1 MSLHTLA
8 KHVQQK
14 GRGKD
19 QMLVHMTPREVQG
32 LQALAKA
39 NGGSL
44 TINPETGLAEAGFL
58 EEILPMVAMAAAT
71 YFTAGAAA
79 PALSAALGSTMAG
92 GAAAGALAGAGVG
105 AIGAAAQD
113 KDVGKGAL
121 FGGIGG
127 AISGGM
133 GAYDG
138 ALSADLFSSAG
149 ATPAVTPTVSPD
161 VVNKVALDTS
171 FTGQIPG
178 ASGAPIDVNSG
189 LAGYPSV
196 PPGTMPPGLNAPTP
210 VSPTQAGIDASRL
223 TGQARI
229 DALTK
234 LDPSANAFGN
244 APASGAE
251 QSLYSAENLA
261 RPTEVGDIYRPRV
274 PTPSDEDKA
283 KVDVAKSYYSTM
295 GLPGKTMT
303 QALPALAAN
312 IGMNEQ
318 SGVMPEEDPYKS
330 ASTLSPNFQGYTP
343 RQPKPYYQAQYT
355 RYAAGGGL
363 MDAYQAGGPVERMS
377 QMNTALN
384 PQGGLYPQGMV
395 DKTQYAVPTQRPTSM
410 EVLDAGAQ
418 RTFNNG
424 GSAKEKKQRANLT
437 ADRTMAAMSADQAG
451 IAMLNNA
458 RYGANMTGV
467 APLRSS
473 RTLGDLPN
481 VVGAARGGLADLGGY
496 SDGGRMLKGPGDG
509 MSDSIPGII
518 GRKQPARLAD
528 GEFVVPAD
536 VVSHLGNGSTD
547 AGARRLY
554 AMMDRAR
561 QARTGKKKQAPAVN
575 ADKILSRV
583 A

>member
-39 NGGSL
+39 HGGSL

-58 EEILPMVAMAAAT
+58 EQVLPIVAMAAAT

-92 GAAAGALAGAGVG
+92 GIAAGSLAGAGVG

-113 KDVGKGAL
+113 KDVGQGAL
-121 FGGIGG
+121 YGGIGG

-138 ALSADLFSSAG
+138 AASADLFTG
-149 ATPAVTPTVSPD
+149 ASGASGTPALSPD
-161 VVNKVALDTS
+161 AVNKVALDAS
-171 FTGQIPG
+171 VTGQIPG
-178 ASGAPIDVNSG
+178 ASGAPVDVSDVYSG
-189 LAGYPSV
+189 LAGQPTV
-196 PPGTMPPGLNAPTP
+196 PPGTMPPAGPPGMPPGMPPPTAAGNAAAAQ
-210 VSPTQAGIDASRL
+210 S
-223 TGQARI
+223 GQAQI
-229 DALTK
+229 DALNK
-234 LDPSANAFGN
+234 LDPSATAFGN
-244 APASGAE
+244 APGPNAE
-251 QSLYSAENLA
+251 QAMFQAENLA
-261 RPTEVGDIYRPRV
+261 RPTEVGNIYPDLKA
-274 PTPSDEDKA
+274 TPPPPGSGP
-283 KVDVAKSYYSTM
+283 SYYSTM
-295 GLPGKTMT
+295 GVPGKTMT
-303 QALPALAAN
+303 QALPGLTAD
-312 IGMNEQ
+312 IGMNQ
-318 SGVMPEEDPYKS
+318 QDMGVPGAEPYKS
-330 ASTLSPNFQGYTP
+330 ASTLSPDFQGYTP
-343 RQPKPYYQAQYT
+343 RQPKPYYQPQYT
-355 RYAAGGGL
+355 RYAADGGL
-363 MDAYQAGGPVERMS
+363 M
-377 QMNTALN
+377 ALA
-384 PQGGLYPQGMV
+384 PGGL
-395 DKTQYAVPTQRPTSM
+395 A
-410 EVLDAGAQ
+410 E
-418 RTFNNG
+418 
-424 GSAKEKKQRANLT
+424 EKKRKQRASLT
-437 ADRTMAAMSADQAG
+437 ADRTMSAMSADQAG

-458 RYGANMTGV
+458 RYGANMTGA

-473 RTLGDLPN
+473 KTLGDLPN
-481 VVGAARGGLADLGGY
+481 VVGAARGGLADLGSY

-509 MSDSIPGII
+509 MSDSIPGVI

-547 AGARRLY
+547 AGAKRLY

>member
-39 NGGSL
+39 HGGSL

-58 EEILPMVAMAAAT
+58 EQVLPIVAMAAAT

-92 GAAAGALAGAGVG
+92 GIAAGTLAGAGVG

-113 KDVGKGAL
+113 KDVGQGAL
-121 FGGIGG
+121 YGGIGG

-133 GAYDG
+133 GAYGD
-138 ALSADLFSSAG
+138 ANVLSG
-149 ATPAVTPTVSPD
+149 ATPTPSPD
-161 VVNKVALDTS
+161 AVNQVALDAS
-171 FTGQIPG
+171 VTGQIPG
-178 ASGAPIDVNSG
+178 QSGTALTPVQQATLDPNAG
-189 LAGYPSV
+189 LAGTT
-196 PPGTMPPGLNAPTP
+196 PGMPTP
-210 VSPTQAGIDASRL
+210 PSGTPIPPTAAGNAAAAQS
-223 TGQARI
+223 GQARI
-229 DALTK
+229 DALNK
-234 LDPSANAFGN
+234 LAESQGAGITSNAYGSTPGIN
-244 APASGAE
+244 AE
-251 QSLYSAENLA
+251 QSMYQAQNAGKFGPEGNIYPDLKATPPPPGAE
-261 RPTEVGDIYRPRV
+261 P
-274 PTPSDEDKA
+274 
-283 KVDVAKSYYSTM
+283 SYYSTM
-295 GLPGKTMT
+295 STPGKLLTQSLPGMT
-303 QALPALAAN
+303 AD
-312 IGMNEQ
+312 IGMNQQNGE
-318 SGVMPEEDPYKS
+318 MPGEEPYQS

-343 RQPKPYYQAQYT
+343 RQPKPYYQPQYT
-355 RYAAGGGL
+355 RYAATGGL
-363 MDAYQAGGPVERMS
+363 MALAGG
-377 QMNTALN
+377 
-384 PQGGLYPQGMV
+384 GMPEE
-395 DKTQYAVPTQRPTSM
+395 K
-410 EVLDAGAQ
+410 
-418 RTFNNG
+418 
-424 GSAKEKKQRANLT
+424 KKKQRAALT

-451 IAMLNNA
+451 LAMLNNA
-458 RYGANMTGV
+458 RNSANMTGA

-473 RTLGDLPN
+473 MSLGDLPN
-481 VVGAARGGLADLGGY
+481 PVGAARGGLADLGGY

-509 MSDSIPGII
+509 MSDSIPAMI

-547 AGARRLY
+547 AGAKRLY